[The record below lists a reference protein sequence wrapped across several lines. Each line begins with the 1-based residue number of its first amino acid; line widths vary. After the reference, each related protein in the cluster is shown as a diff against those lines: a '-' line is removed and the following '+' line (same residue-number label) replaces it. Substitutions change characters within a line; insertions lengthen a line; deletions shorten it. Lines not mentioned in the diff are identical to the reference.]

1 MPRSTMQDLLSPQS
15 MKLSELYLIR
25 QFADIDIQDSCA
37 GIDIHTDSNMLI
49 QRKILSY
56 FKLK

>member
-25 QFADIDIQDSCA
+25 QFVDIDIQDSYA
-37 GIDIHTDSNMLI
+37 DIDIHTDSNLLI